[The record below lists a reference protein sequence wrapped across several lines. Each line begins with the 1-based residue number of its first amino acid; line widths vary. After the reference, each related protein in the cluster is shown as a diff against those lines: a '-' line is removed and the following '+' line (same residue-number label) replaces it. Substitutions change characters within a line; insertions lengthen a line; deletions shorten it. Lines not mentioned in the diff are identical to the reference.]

1 MKDIIVAVDFSESS
15 VNSIEHALTIA
26 EKAHSNVTMLWVNK
40 HGTTKTLIGDK
51 VDEQDSEVISK
62 FEEFIEKYKSY
73 LSTSKLSYKI
83 RNGKVYSEIINET
96 KELKAELLVIGTHGS
111 SGFEQFW
118 IGSDANKI
126 IANTDCPVITIR
138 EGIDIGRNL
147 DRIALPIDFSMET
160 LQKVGITIKMADYFN
175 AEVHVLEMFTT
186 DGRFDQYKVSGYADM
201 AEKHLNRFG
210 IKFVRESVR
219 NDNPTK
225 GAIEYAEKIDA
236 NLMVIMTD
244 QVKSTKNLWFGSY
257 AQQMVNQSPIP
268 VLSVSS
274 KDVYSIK

>member
-1 MKDIIVAVDFSESS
+1 MKEIIVAVDFSESS

-26 EKAHSNVTMLWVNK
+26 EKARSNVTMLWVNK
-40 HGTTKTLIGDK
+40 HGTSETLIGDK
-51 VDEQDSEVISK
+51 DDEQVSEVVSK

-83 RNGKVYSEIINET
+83 RNGKVYSEIIKET
-96 KELKAELLVIGTHGS
+96 EELKAELLVIGTHGS

-147 DRIALPIDFSMET
+147 DRIILPFDFSMET

-210 IKFVRESVR
+210 IKFVRESLR

-244 QVKSTKNLWFGSY
+244 QVTSPKNLWFGSY